1 MIVLA
6 LDTSGDIGS
15 VVVRRDGV
23 DHEELMPERRRQ
35 GTSLGPASG
44 RALAAADAQAS
55 DIQAVAVGIGPGS
68 YTGVRV
74 GVTFAKTLAFTLE
87 VPLVG
92 LSGLMALAHD
102 ARDRGP
108 RVAVMAPGHR
118 TRVYGAVYRTDR
130 SIPELERPI
139 DLWDRDVLLAGLG
152 DISVVG
158 GPESSPRVQAATLA
172 RLAEAWLGAGLSA
185 SDPRALEPLYLQPSA
200 PERK

>member
-1 MIVLA
+1 
-6 LDTSGDIGS
+6 
-15 VVVRRDGV
+15 
-23 DHEELMPERRRQ
+23 
-35 GTSLGPASG
+35 
-44 RALAAADAQAS
+44 
-55 DIQAVAVGIGPGS
+55 
-68 YTGVRV
+68 
-74 GVTFAKTLAFTLE
+74 
-87 VPLVG
+87 
-92 LSGLMALAHD
+92 
-102 ARDRGP
+102 
-108 RVAVMAPGHR
+108 MAPGHR